1 MKKILNAYE
10 SCKALGEGADLY
22 NGAAW
27 AEHFKVYESDGLEGL
42 VSFYEKNILVT
53 GDTGT
58 LIHDP
63 APIKELSI

>member
-1 MKKILNAYE
+1 
-10 SCKALGEGADLY
+10 
-22 NGAAW
+22 
-27 AEHFKVYESDGLEGL
+27 